1 MKSWYLDTSAAFK
14 LLVEESETNAL
25 DEAILEHDPTLFSC
39 RLLETELRRARNH
52 YSKLSLKELES
63 FLASISIFDIDRN
76 VFRIAGMLP
85 GEHLRSLDAI
95 HIAAALLGGCT
106 TLVTYDRRMAEAAE
120 NSGLEVI
127 SPGMKQA

>member
-14 LLVEESETNAL
+14 LLVEEAETIAL
-25 DEAILEHDPTLFSC
+25 DEAILKHDPTLFSC

-52 YSKLSLKELES
+52 YPELRLKELES
-63 FLASISIFDIDRN
+63 FLASISIFDIDRH

-95 HIAAALLGGCT
+95 HVAAALLGGCT
-106 TLVTYDRRMAEAAE
+106 TLVTYDHRMAEAAE

-127 SPGMKQA
+127 SPGMKPA